1 MSGLIPHDQAVR
13 ERVRGELGT
22 SFVISAGAGTGKTT
36 LLIDRIVNIVLTGF
50 LRLDQVA
57 AVTFTEN
64 AATTLKLRLRDA
76 LERARATASVP
87 EVAARASEGLATI
100 ERAQVSTIHAL
111 CTAMLQE
118 RPIEAGVTPGF
129 RVADEALSDFIFE
142 EAWEEWLQD
151 RLTGHDTLLEAVI
164 LSRIPL
170 EKTSPIG
177 DPMTLRKLARRLV
190 SQRDLAPHIAS
201 SGIDPK
207 PVRDWFMGKIARAAE
222 LIAGKPEAD
231 TLVAAVRSLKAEIDK
246 TEGLKDPD
254 LILALRA
261 LRVRKGLGNK
271 RTWKADEAFDE
282 CRAIT
287 QDIADRAAAWEKE
300 KNASFY
306 SGLVV
311 ALQGVQAIYERRKSE
326 AGVLDYTDL
335 LLKAAEALRQHASL
349 RTYFRKKFRAVIV
362 DEYQDTD
369 PLQVEIIETLAGLS
383 HGGAEDQELEPAS
396 YVVVGDPKQSIYRFR
411 RADASIFAAACE
423 AASTR
428 EGMDLVSLTQNF
440 RSTPAILRFVN
451 RSFSHTIKKS
461 PYGQPDYEPLVAS
474 PDIAD
479 EPSLLALK
487 FAVPVEA
494 DSSVLEAEAS
504 AIAGFVAAAVQTGT
518 FKVRD
523 AGEKRPS
530 RAGDVLILARRLT
543 QIRPLEQAL
552 ERAGVP
558 FVVDG
563 GRSFFLRSEVVETHS
578 VLRAIDDPSDATSL
592 VAALR
597 SSFFGVSDRAI
608 AEWRF
613 AGREL
618 SILSAD
624 PGPGAVASESSD
636 DAVRRA
642 LRLLRRLHEERTRL
656 SPAALIERLFD
667 ETSIFAALH
676 AAERG
681 STARAQPRISN
692 LRKVTHL
699 ARQAEALGLLTLR
712 GFNLLL
718 ANRLDGAGEE
728 PDLPSSRPGDPH
740 TVRIMTIHKAKGLEA
755 PVVILYDCLDKFLPR
770 VDMVPLRE
778 EGKIA
783 LGFVKDCQ
791 PPDWDVLAL
800 KEEARLREE
809 THRLRYVACTRAK
822 DWLVVPIP
830 PATERVGDFWHDVA
844 RDVVLAGPDIVN
856 LDAGA
861 VKLPEE
867 HAGVRDEGPGEDRPE
882 DLDGFLGRRA
892 ALIAGAAEATLFPV
906 PVREDAARES
916 PPAVEP
922 PEFVG
927 RVFGSFVHR
936 LLELADFS
944 NPESVR
950 KIAPTLAPAFR
961 LSKEAVKRAEAQAEA
976 ALSLPIMREAGRA
989 ARVFREVPISYVEE
1003 DRLLEGVCD
1012 LAFEDEK
1019 GWVVVDY
1026 KTEAIAED
1034 QVLAQASHH
1043 AAQLRRYA
1051 RGLAL
1056 ASDSHQSRRFVL
1068 FTSLGRQVAV

>member
-1 MSGLIPHDQAVR
+1 MSGLIPEDEAVR
-13 ERVRGELGT
+13 QRVRSELGT

-36 LLIDRIVNIVLTGF
+36 LLIDRLVAIVLTGF
-50 LRLDQVA
+50 LKLDQVA

-76 LERARATASVP
+76 LERARAEAKDPLVV
-87 EVAARASEGLATI
+87 ERASEGLATI

-151 RLTGHDTLLEAVI
+151 RLTGKDDLLEAVI

-190 SQRDLAPHIAS
+190 SQRDLAPHI
-201 SGIDPK
+201 GEVNIDPK
-207 PVRDWFMGKIARAAE
+207 PVRDWFMVKIARAKE
-222 LIAGKPEAD
+222 LIEGRPEAD
-231 TLVAAVRSLKAEIDK
+231 TLVAAVRSLSAEMVK
-246 TEGLKDPD
+246 TADLDDAD
-254 LILALRA
+254 LIVALRS

-271 RTWKADEAFDE
+271 RMWKADEPFDE
-282 CRAIT
+282 CRAVT
-287 QDIADRAAAWEKE
+287 LEIAERGAAWEKE
-300 KNASFY
+300 KNAAFY

-311 ALQGVQAIYERRKSE
+311 ALQGVQAIYERRKNE
-326 AGVLDYTDL
+326 AGVLDYVDL
-335 LLKAAEALRQHASL
+335 LVKAAEALRQNASL
-349 RTYFRKKFRAVIV
+349 RAYFRRRFRAIIV

-383 HGGAEDQELEPAS
+383 GNTPEVSSVAPAS

-423 AASTR
+423 AATTR
-428 EGMDLVSLTQNF
+428 QGVELVSLTQNF

-451 RSFSHTIKKS
+451 RFFSGTIKKS
-461 PYGQPDYEPLVAS
+461 QYGQPDYQALAPS
-474 PDIAD
+474 PTIAD

-487 FAVPVEA
+487 FAVPLEA

-504 AIAGFVAAAVQTGT
+504 AIAGFVAAAVQSGT
-518 FKVRD
+518 LKVRD
-523 AGEKRPS
+523 GDLRRAS

-552 ERAGVP
+552 ERASVP

-563 GRSFFLRSEVVETHS
+563 GRSFFLRSEVVETHA
-578 VLRAIDDPSDATSL
+578 VLRAIDDPSDTTSL

-613 AGREL
+613 GGQDL
-618 SILSAD
+618 SIL
-624 PGPGAVASESSD
+624 GAEALGDEVG
-636 DAVRRA
+636 RA
-642 LRLLRRLHEERTRL
+642 LHLLRRLHEDRTRL
-656 SPAALIERLFD
+656 QPAALIAKLFD

-681 STARAQPRISN
+681 STARAKPRISN
-692 LRKVTHL
+692 LTKVIHL
-699 ARQAEALGLLTLR
+699 ARQAEHLGLLTLR
-712 GFNLLL
+712 GFNLFL

-728 PDLPSSRPGDPH
+728 PDLPSSRPSDPH

-755 PVVILYDCLDKFLPR
+755 PIVILYDCLDRFNPR
-770 VDMVPLRE
+770 VDTVPLRE

-809 THRLRYVACTRAK
+809 THRLRYVACTRAR

-830 PATERVGDFWHDVA
+830 PPTERVGDFWHEVA
-844 RDVVLAGPDIVN
+844 REVTGVDPDIVQ

-861 VKLPEE
+861 VSLPEE
-867 HAGVRDEGPGEDRPE
+867 PADAFDQGPSDEMPAG
-882 DLDGFLGRRA
+882 LSGFGARRT
-892 ALIAGAAEATLFPV
+892 ALIAAASENTARPV
-906 PVREDAARES
+906 PIREDAARES

-936 LLELADFS
+936 LLELADFRE
-944 NPESVR
+944 PESVR
-950 KIAPTLAPAFR
+950 RIAPALAASFPLTRETVA
-961 LSKEAVKRAEAQAEA
+961 RAEAQAEA
-976 ALSLPIMREAGRA
+976 ALSLPIMREAARA
-989 ARVFREVPISYVEE
+989 GRVFREIPISYIEE

-1034 QVLAQASHH
+1034 QVLAQAAHH

-1056 ASDSHQSRRFVL
+1056 ASGSHQSRRFVL

>member
-1 MSGLIPHDQAVR
+1 MSGLIPQDEAVR
-13 ERVRGELGT
+13 ERVRSELRT

-36 LLIDRIVNIVLTGF
+36 LLVDRMVAIVLTGH
-50 LRLDQVA
+50 LKLDQVA

-76 LERARATASVP
+76 LERARAEAKDPAV
-87 EVAARASEGLATI
+87 VARASEGLATI

-129 RVADEALSDFIFE
+129 RVADEALADFIFD

-151 RLTGHDTLLEAVI
+151 RLTGRDDLLEAVI
-164 LSRIPL
+164 LNRIPL
-170 EKTSPIG
+170 ERTAPVG

-190 SQRDLAPHIAS
+190 GQRDLSPHIAS
-201 SGIDPK
+201 GVLDPK
-207 PVRDWFMGKIARAAE
+207 PVHDWFVAKITRASE
-222 LIAGKPEAD
+222 LIEGKPEAD
-231 TLVAAVRSLKAEIDK
+231 TLVAAVKALQAEVAKTRSLEN
-246 TEGLKDPD
+246 PD
-254 LILALRA
+254 LINGLLSLRI
-261 LRVRKGLGNK
+261 RKGLGNK
-271 RTWKADEAFDE
+271 RVWKADEAFDE
-282 CRAIT
+282 CRAIVVE
-287 QDIADRAAAWEKE
+287 IGERVAAWEKE
-300 KNASFY
+300 RNASFY

-311 ALQGVQAIYERRKSE
+311 ALQGVQTIYDRRKNE
-326 AGVLDYTDL
+326 AGVLDYVDL
-335 LLKAAEALRQHASL
+335 LVKAAEALRNNASL
-349 RTYFRKKFRAVIV
+349 RAYFRRKFRAIIV

-369 PLQVEIIETLAGLS
+369 PLQVEIIETLAGFS
-383 HGGAEDQELEPAS
+383 SGASEDPGPGPAS

-423 AASTR
+423 AAKTR
-428 EGMDLVSLTQNF
+428 PGVELVSLTQNF

-451 RSFSHTIKKS
+451 RFFERFIRKS
-461 PYGQPDYEPLVAS
+461 PHGQPDYEALVPS
-474 PDIAD
+474 PEIPD
-479 EPSLLALK
+479 EPSLMALK
-487 FAVPVEA
+487 VAMPSNDDFQ
-494 DSSVLEAEAS
+494 VLEAEAS
-504 AIAGFVAAAVQTGT
+504 TIAGFVAAAIQGGSL
-518 FKVRD
+518 KVRD
-523 AGEKRPS
+523 GAKARPS

-563 GRSFFLRSEVVETHS
+563 GRSFFIRSEVVETHA

-597 SSFFGVSDRAI
+597 STFFGVSDRAI

-618 SILSAD
+618 SILDAGLD
-624 PGPGAVASESSD
+624 AVAAEAD
-636 DAVRRA
+636 EVGRA
-642 LRLLRRLHEERTRL
+642 LRLLRRLHDDRL
-656 SPAALIERLFD
+656 RLPPAALVEKLFD
-667 ETSIFAALH
+667 ETSIVAALH

-692 LRKVTHL
+692 LRKVVHL
-699 ARQAEALGLLTLR
+699 ARQAEGLGLLTLR

-718 ANRLDGAGEE
+718 ASRLDGVGEE
-728 PDLPSSRPGDPH
+728 PDLPSSRPGDPN
-740 TVRIMTIHKAKGLEA
+740 TVRVMTIHKAKGLEA
-755 PVVILYDCLDKFLPR
+755 PVVILYDCLDKFQPR
-770 VDMVPLRE
+770 VDTVPLRE

-791 PPDWDVLAL
+791 PPDWDTLVL

-809 THRLRYVACTRAK
+809 MHRLRYVACTRAR
-822 DWLVVPIP
+822 DWLVVPVP
-830 PATERVGDFWHDVA
+830 PPTEKVGDFWHDIA
-844 RDVVLAGPDIVN
+844 KDLSTPNPDVRTLAFGPVD
-856 LDAGA
+856 LPDERPQADDTTFDMPAGLSSFA
-861 VKLPEE
+861 S
-867 HAGVRDEGPGEDRPE
+867 
-882 DLDGFLGRRA
+882 RRQ
-892 ALIAGAAEATLFPV
+892 ALIAAATGATLMPI
-906 PVREDAARES
+906 PVREDAMKDAA
-916 PPAVEP
+916 PAVQP

-927 RVFGSFVHR
+927 RTFGSFVHR

-944 NPESVR
+944 KPESVR
-950 KIAPTLAPAFR
+950 RIAPALAPAFP
-961 LSKEAVKRAEAQAEA
+961 LTKEAIARAEAQAEA
-976 ALSLPIMREAGRA
+976 ALSLPIMREAARA
-989 ARVFREVPISYVEE
+989 ARLFREVPISYIEE

-1026 KTEAIAED
+1026 KTEAIGED

-1056 ASDSHQSRRFVL
+1056 ASGSHPSRRFVV

>member
-1 MSGLIPHDQAVR
+1 MSGLLPHDEAVR
-13 ERVRGELGT
+13 ERVRQELAT

-36 LLIDRIVNIVLTGF
+36 LLVDRMVAIVLQGF
-50 LRLDQVA
+50 LKLDQIA

-76 LERARATASVP
+76 LERARAEAKDEAV
-87 EVAARASEGLATI
+87 VARASEGLASI

-151 RLTGHDTLLEAVI
+151 RLTGADDLLEAVI

-170 EKTSPIG
+170 ERTSPMG

-201 SGIDPK
+201 ADLDPK
-207 PVRDWFMGKIARAAE
+207 PVRDWFIAKIERANA
-222 LIAGKPEAD
+222 LIEGKPEAD
-231 TLVAAVRSLKAEIDK
+231 SLVSAVKGLHAEIAK
-246 TEGLKDPD
+246 TKGLDDPD
-254 LILALRA
+254 LILALRS

-271 RTWKADEAFDE
+271 RIWKADDAFDE
-282 CRAIT
+282 CRALT
-287 QDIADRAAAWEKE
+287 LEIAERGASWEKE

-311 ALQGVQAIYERRKSE
+311 ALQGVQSIYERRKNE
-326 AGVLDYTDL
+326 AGVLDYVDL
-335 LLKAAEALRQHASL
+335 LVKAAEALRANSSL
-349 RTYFRKKFRAVIV
+349 RAYFRRKFRAIIV

-369 PLQVEIIETLAGLS
+369 PLQVEIIETLAGFV
-383 HGGAEDQELEPAS
+383 GGALEDPQLGPAS

-423 AASTR
+423 AAKTR
-428 EGMDLVSLTQNF
+428 KGVELVSLTQNF
-440 RSTPAILRFVN
+440 RSTPGILRFVN
-451 RSFSHTIKKS
+451 RFFSSAIKKS
-461 PYGQPDYEPLVAS
+461 AHGQPDYEALVPS
-474 PDIAD
+474 PDIPD
-479 EPSLLALK
+479 ERSLLALR
-487 FAVPVEA
+487 FTVPAEA
-494 DSSVLEAEAS
+494 DSSVLEAEAN
-504 AIAGFVAAAVQTGT
+504 AIAAFVAAVQNGT
-518 FKVRD
+518 LQVRD
-523 AGEKRPS
+523 GATSRKS

-552 ERAGVP
+552 ERASVP

-563 GRSFFLRSEVVETHS
+563 GRSFFIRSEVVETHA
-578 VLRAIDDPSDATSL
+578 VLRAVDDPSDATSL

-597 SSFFGVSDRAI
+597 STFFGVSDRAI

-618 SILSAD
+618 SILAVDSEA
-624 PGPGAVASESSD
+624 GATDEVG
-636 DAVRRA
+636 RA
-642 LRLLRRLHEERTRL
+642 LHLLRRLHQDRL
-656 SPAALIERLFD
+656 RLAPAALIEKLFD

-676 AAERG
+676 ASERG
-681 STARAQPRISN
+681 SAARAQPRISN
-692 LRKVTHL
+692 LRKVVHL
-699 ARQAEALGLLTLR
+699 ARQAEDLGLLTLR

-740 TVRIMTIHKAKGLEA
+740 TVRVMTIHKAKGLEA

-770 VDMVPLRE
+770 VDTVPLRE

-830 PATERVGDFWHDVA
+830 PPTERVGDFWHDVA
-844 RDVVLAGPDIVN
+844 RDLASGGPDVVN
-856 LDAGA
+856 LDAGSVA
-861 VKLPEE
+861 LPEE
-867 HAGVRDEGPGEDRPE
+867 HGESFGDDPRETMP
-882 DLDGFLGRRA
+882 DTLKAFSSRRA
-892 ALIAGAAEATLFPV
+892 ALIAAATEATLLPI
-906 PVREDAARES
+906 PVREDAAKEA

-944 NPESVR
+944 KPESVR
-950 KIAPTLAPAFR
+950 KIAPALAPAFP
-961 LSKEAVKRAEAQAEA
+961 LTKEAVSRAEAQAEA
-976 ALSLPIMREAGRA
+976 ALSLPIMREAARA
-989 ARVFREVPISYVEE
+989 ARVFREVPISYIEE
-1003 DRLLEGVCD
+1003 DHLLEGVCD

-1026 KTEAIAED
+1026 KTEAISED

-1056 ASDSHQSRRFVL
+1056 ASGSHQSRRFVV

>member
-1 MSGLIPHDQAVR
+1 MTGLIPQDEPIR
-13 ERVRGELGT
+13 ERVRSELGT
-22 SFVISAGAGTGKTT
+22 SFVIAAGAGTGKTT
-36 LLIDRIVNIVLTGF
+36 LLVDRMVNIVLSGF
-50 LRLDQVA
+50 LKLEQIA

-76 LERARATASVP
+76 LERARADARNPAVS
-87 EVAARASEGLATI
+87 ARASEGLAAI
-100 ERAQVSTIHAL
+100 ERAHVSTIHAL

-118 RPIEAGVTPGF
+118 RPLEAGVTPGF

-151 RLTGHDTLLEAVI
+151 RLTGFDDLLEAVI

-177 DPMTLRKLARRLV
+177 DPMTLRKLARRMV
-190 SQRDLAPHIAS
+190 WQRDLKPHIGS
-201 SGIDPK
+201 TEMDPR
-207 PVRDWFMGKIARAAE
+207 PVRDWFVAKIARARE
-222 LIAGKPEAD
+222 LIEGKPDAD
-231 TLVAAVRSLKAEIDK
+231 TMVVAVRALFEEIEKAK
-246 TEGLKDPD
+246 GLSGPD
-254 LILALRA
+254 LIVALKA

-271 RTWKADEAFDE
+271 RLWKADEAFDE
-282 CRAIT
+282 CRALT
-287 QDIADRAAAWEKE
+287 QEIADRAAAWEKE

-306 SGLVV
+306 SGIVT
-311 ALQGVQAIYERRKSE
+311 ALEGVQTIYERRKSE
-326 AGVLDYTDL
+326 AGVLDYVDL
-335 LLKAAEALRQHASL
+335 LVKAADALRKNASL
-349 RTYFRKKFRAVIV
+349 RTYFRKKYRAIIV

-369 PLQVEIIETLAGLS
+369 PLQVEIIETLAGVS
-383 HGGAEDQELEPAS
+383 ENAKVDASVGPAS

-423 AASTR
+423 AAKTR
-428 EGMDLVSLTQNF
+428 PGVELVSLTQNF

-451 RSFSHTIKKS
+451 RFFSATIKKS
-461 PYGQPDYEPLVAS
+461 ANGQPDYEALVAS
-474 PDIAD
+474 PTIAD

-487 FAVPVEA
+487 FDVPQEA

-504 AIAGFVAAAVQTGT
+504 AIAAFVAAAQHGT
-518 FKVRD
+518 LQVRD
-523 AGEKRPS
+523 GGSTRKS

-552 ERAGVP
+552 ERASVP

-563 GRSFFLRSEVVETHS
+563 GRSFFLRSEVVETHA
-578 VLRAIDDPSDATSL
+578 VLRAVDDPSDTTSL

-613 AGREL
+613 EGREL
-618 SILSAD
+618 SILGVEPATD
-624 PGPGAVASESSD
+624 EVG
-636 DAVRRA
+636 RA
-642 LRLLRRLHEERTRL
+642 LYLLRRLHEDRTRL
-656 SPAALIERLFD
+656 PPAALIERLFD

-681 STARAQPRISN
+681 STTRAQPRISN
-692 LRKVTHL
+692 LRKVVHL
-699 ARQAEALGLLTLR
+699 ARQAESLGLLTLR

-718 ANRLDGAGEE
+718 SNRLDGAGEE

-740 TVRIMTIHKAKGLEA
+740 TARIMTIHKAKGLEA
-755 PVVILYDCLDKFLPR
+755 PVVVLYDSMDKLVPR
-770 VDMVPLRE
+770 VDTVPLRE

-800 KEEARLREE
+800 KEEVRLREE
-809 THRLRYVACTRAK
+809 THRLRYVAATRAR

-830 PATERVGDFWHDVA
+830 PATERVGDFWHEIAKEIAVPS
-844 RDVVLAGPDIVN
+844 PDLVN

-867 HAGVRDEGPGEDRPE
+867 PNEIPALSPADEMPSDIQ
-882 DLDGFLGRRA
+882 GFLSRRA
-892 ALIAGAAEATLFPV
+892 ALIRAGSDATLSPV

-916 PPAVEP
+916 PAAVEP

-944 NPESVR
+944 KPESVR
-950 KIAPTLAPAFR
+950 KIAPALAPAFP
-961 LSKEAVKRAEAQAEA
+961 LTKEAVARAEAQAEA
-976 ALSLPIMREAGRA
+976 ALSLPIMREAARA
-989 ARVFREVPISYVEE
+989 VRVFREVPISYVEE

-1026 KTEAIAED
+1026 KTEAIGED